1 MSWKGFKKALE
12 RMPHQLQSKIGRG
25 SKTVDSD
32 FDDLKQKFIEMETS
46 TKNLFQQTAQFRDG
60 IRGMLVYQSAY
71 FEQVLATYRPISTDP
86 EGNMQPVGSY
96 TDEGASPELLQ
107 VAEEFR
113 NRVSTIREKI
123 EGQLGRLDVSVV
135 GPVQDLMNL
144 MRNIHKVI
152 QKRDH
157 KLVDYDRYKAA
168 VEKAEAKESSEGQ
181 RRLGEER
188 SYQKHGAQYQEAS
201 RQYNYF
207 NDMLKAELKQM
218 LDLRQAFIDPIFL
231 KFFRI
236 QNELYT
242 SMFTE
247 FKEAARSCPAL
258 DLNVPVL
265 AGWQPKWTRAEK
277 SLNAIDL
284 WGTGSMNI
292 MPYELE
298 SSSKGMFD
306 SVKGTFRKKDKAPP
320 PVTASSTFTSAN
332 PGAESSAL
340 PPAKDND
347 SSPYGTLGSAA
358 ATRTGTYGAGVAAA
372 TATATQPPAAANSPY
387 GNYPSS
393 YSQAPAPKQ
402 QGFSQLGSSS
412 HAAADAAPPAYNSG
426 PSPAQNQPPG
436 EKGPSI
442 GASSS
447 SASPYPGQ
455 SVKQVRALYDYS
467 SSEKG
472 DLNFREGQV
481 FKLVKRTPDT
491 DDWWTGEIDGRV
503 GVFPGN
509 YVEVL

>member
-25 SKTVDSD
+25 TRTVDSE
-32 FDDLKQKFIEMETS
+32 FDEFKQKFIEMETS

-71 FEQVLATYRPISTDP
+71 FEQVLAIYRPISTDP
-86 EGNMQPVGSY
+86 EGSTQPVGSY
-96 TDEGASPELLQ
+96 TDEGASPELLR

-123 EGQLGRLDVSVV
+123 EGQLARLDVSVV
-135 GPVQDLMNL
+135 APVQDLMNL

-188 SYQKHGAQYQEAS
+188 AYQKHGAQYQEAS

-236 QNELYT
+236 QHELYT

-258 DLNVPVL
+258 DLNTPVL
-265 AGWQPKWTRAEK
+265 AGWQPKWSRAEQN
-277 SLNAIDL
+277 LNAIDL
-284 WGTGSMNI
+284 WGTGSMNV
-292 MPYELE
+292 MPYEFD
-298 SSSKGMFD
+298 SANKSMFD
-306 SVKGTFRKKDKAPP
+306 SVKGTFRKKDKAPQ
-320 PVTASSTFTSAN
+320 PVTASSTFTSTHS
-332 PGAESSAL
+332 GAGGSNL
-340 PPAKDND
+340 PPATDSD
-347 SSPYGTLGSAA
+347 SSPYGSLGSAA
-358 ATRTGTYGAGVAAA
+358 ARTGSYGAGVATAA
-372 TATATQPPAAANSPY
+372 ANAQPPATGNSSY
-387 GNYPSS
+387 GTYPSS
-393 YSQAPAPKQ
+393 YSQAPPPKQ

-412 HAAADAAPPAYNSG
+412 HAATDAAPPAYNSV
-426 PSPAQNQPPG
+426 PLAAQYQPPA
-436 EKGPSI
+436 EKGPSM
-442 GASSS
+442 GAGSST
-447 SASPYPGQ
+447 ASPYPGP
-455 SVKQVRALYDYS
+455 SVKQVRALYDFS
-467 SSEKG
+467 STEKG
-472 DLNFREGQV
+472 DLNFREGQII
-481 FKLVKRTPDT
+481 KLIKRTPDV
-491 DDWWTGEIDGRV
+491 DDWWTGEIDGHV

-509 YVEVL
+509 YVEEL

>member
-25 SKTVDSD
+25 SKTVDSE
-32 FDDLKQKFIEMETS
+32 FDELKQKFIEMETS

-71 FEQVLATYRPISTDP
+71 FEQVLAIYRPISTDP
-86 EGNMQPVGSY
+86 EGNTQPVGSY
-96 TDEGASPELLQ
+96 TDEGASPELLR

-135 GPVQDLMNL
+135 APVQDLMNL

-188 SYQKHGAQYQEAS
+188 AYQKHGAQYQEAS

-236 QNELYT
+236 QHELYT

-258 DLNVPVL
+258 DLNTPVL
-265 AGWQPKWTRAEK
+265 PGWQPKWSRAEQNL
-277 SLNAIDL
+277 SAIDL
-284 WGTGSMNI
+284 WGTGSMNVV
-292 MPYELE
+292 PYELE
-298 SSSKGMFD
+298 GSNKSMFD

-320 PVTASSTFTSAN
+320 PASASSTFTSTN
-332 PGAESSAL
+332 PGSSAL
-340 PPAKDND
+340 PPATDSD
-347 SSPYGTLGSAA
+347 SSPYGSVGPAA
-358 ATRTGTYGAGVAAA
+358 ATCTGSYGAGVAAA
-372 TATATQPPAAANSPY
+372 AATAQPPAAAAAASSPY
-387 GNYPSS
+387 GTYPSS

-402 QGFSQLGSSS
+402 QGFSQLGSTS
-412 HAAADAAPPAYNSG
+412 HAAAADAAPPAYNSG
-426 PSPAQNQPPG
+426 STQYQPPG
-436 EKGPSI
+436 DKGSLI
-442 GASSS
+442 DASSS

-455 SVKQVRALYDYS
+455 GVKQVRALYDYS

-491 DDWWTGEIDGRV
+491 DDWWTGEIDGRI

-509 YVEVL
+509 YVEEL